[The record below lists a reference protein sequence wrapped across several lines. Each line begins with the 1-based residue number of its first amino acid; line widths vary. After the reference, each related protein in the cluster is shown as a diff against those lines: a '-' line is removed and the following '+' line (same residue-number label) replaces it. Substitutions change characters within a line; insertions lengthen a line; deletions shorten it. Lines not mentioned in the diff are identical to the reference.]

1 MFDIPFMDLPAQ
13 HRALEKELMAVFGH
27 ALGTASFIGGP
38 QVQSFEEEFASF
50 CGTKHCVGV
59 GSGTDA
65 LRFALLAA
73 GVGPG
78 DGVITVPMTFIATT
92 EAISQVGARPIF
104 VDVEESTCNMDPNRL
119 EELLQRTFGAKGSS
133 RRGRSSWKPKA
144 VVPVHLYGH
153 PAHMDPILELA
164 QRYELVVVEDACQA
178 HGAEYLSGRMGNG
191 GAWRKVGTMG
201 VAAAFSFYPGKNLG
215 ACGEAGAVVTD
226 HDEIARRIRM
236 IRDHGQSQKYYHEM
250 EGYNGR
256 LDAIQAG
263 ILRVKLRHLPRWNEL
278 RRQKAGVYNELLGSM
293 DGCIA
298 LSEAPYARC
307 VYHLYVIRVAR
318 RDQLHAHLTRK
329 GIGTGLHYPLPLHLQ
344 KAYEHLGHKRGDFP
358 VAERLSGEVISLP
371 FFPEITLEQQQ
382 AVAAAVGEFLMG
394 KV

>member
-1 MFDIPFMDLPAQ
+1 MDLPAQ
-13 HRALEKELMAVFGH
+13 HRALEKELMAVFSH

-50 CGTKHCVGV
+50 CGARHCVGV

-104 VDVEESTCNMDPNRL
+104 VDVEESTSNMDPNRL
-119 EELLQRTFGAKGSS
+119 EDLLGRIFGD
-133 RRGRSSWKPKA
+133 RGFLCHSGSSWKPKA

-164 QRYELVVVEDACQA
+164 QRYELLVIEDACQA
-178 HGAEYLSGRMGNG
+178 HGAEYLSGRIGNRST
-191 GAWRKVGTMG
+191 WRKVGTMG
-201 VAAAFSFYPGKNLG
+201 AAAAFSFYPGKNLG

-226 HDEIARRIRM
+226 DDEIARRVRM

-263 ILRVKLRHLPRWNEL
+263 ILRIKLRHLPGWNQL
-278 RRQKAGVYNELLGSM
+278 RRDKAAVYNELLGSM
-293 DGCIA
+293 DNCIVPG
-298 LSEAPYARC
+298 EAPYARC

-318 RDQLHAHLTRK
+318 RDQLHAHLMRK
-329 GIGTGLHYPLPLHLQ
+329 GIGCGLHYPLPLHLQ
-344 KAYEHLGHKRGDFP
+344 RAYKHLAHKEGDFP
-358 VAERLSGEVISLP
+358 VAEKLAREVISLP
-371 FFPEITLEQQQ
+371 FFPEITREQQQ
-382 AVAAAVGEFLMG
+382 AVAEAVKEFLSG